1 MQCGLSG
8 SSAIACA
15 TLNCLL
21 RHYRLEE
28 AVPVAERPSLVLGAE
43 EELGIAAGL
52 QDRVV
57 QVRCPCLPPVAWLAG
72 LAGLACREAWAA
84 GRHGCAWH
92 RMQGRLVWPA

>member
-57 QVRCPCLPPVAWLAG
+57 QVRCPCLPPVAWLAWLG
-72 LAGLACREAWAA
+72 WLAARPGHA